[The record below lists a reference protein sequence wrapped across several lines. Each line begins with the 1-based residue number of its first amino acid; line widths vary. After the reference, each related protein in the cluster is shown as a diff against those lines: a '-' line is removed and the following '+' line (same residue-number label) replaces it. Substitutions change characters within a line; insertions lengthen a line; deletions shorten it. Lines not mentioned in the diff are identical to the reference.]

1 MAKDKKAKPQPGV
14 NKGGVKSSRRSSQ
27 TIENKRRRTEV
38 RDARLVKAAV
48 RRTHGATVVDPLTG
62 KTKRSVAA
70 RDRRELQSARVNQKL
85 TPKEKIE
92 HCENG
97 RRQFSSV

>member
-1 MAKDKKAKPQPGV
+1 V

-27 TIENKRRRTEV
+27 TIENKRRRAEV

-48 RRTHGATVVDPLTG
+48 RRTYGATVVDPLTG

-70 RDRRELQSARVNQKL
+70 RDRRELQSARVNQKREQRRNFSKL

-92 HCENG
+92 HCEDG
-97 RRQFSSV
+97 RRQFSNV